1 MPGPVE
7 VDYRELLD
15 AEGDVV
21 GYVDPEGVA
30 HEFPHVDGAP
40 DVYPFAEARE
50 HDKVRTRG
58 DPILVPQSALFMLDD
73 DAEAPVPESEGD
85 EPELLLGEDLG
96 EPDERDGTE

>member
-21 GYVDPEGVA
+21 GYVDPEDVA

-40 DVYPFAEARE
+40 DHYPFAEARE
-50 HDKVRTRG
+50 HGKVRTRG
-58 DPILVPQSALFMLDD
+58 DPILVPQSALFMLDE

-85 EPELLLGEDLG
+85 GPERLLGEDVG
-96 EPDERDGTE
+96 EPEGRGETE